1 MKWVIAVAGL
11 AAASVLASAAEAQ
24 APSQA
29 EALMAVDRDFAAY
42 AAAHG
47 VANGFRAYMDPK
59 DGLEFAGGEPR
70 RGAEAIYQAEGGGKP
85 EAARLTWTPTEAFVA
100 KSDDLGVTWGR
111 WTDTPIDPAKKALTG
126 RYVTVWRKDAEG
138 HWKGLIDI
146 GTPD

>member
-1 MKWVIAVAGL
+1 MKLVYAAAGL
-11 AAASVLASAAEAQ
+11 TAASLVASVAWAQ
-24 APSQA
+24 SSSPA

-42 AAAHG
+42 ASAHG

-70 RGAEAIYQAEGGGKP
+70 RGADAIYQAEGGDKP
-85 EAARLTWTPTEAFVA
+85 EAAHLTWAPTEAFVA
-100 KSDDLGVTWGR
+100 KSNDLGVTWGR
-111 WTDTPIDPAKKALTG
+111 WTDTPIDPAKKPLTG